1 MCTLKNQAQC
11 SAIKSKDHCC
21 TSTSKAQ
28 VQMSPASDLFDL
40 TIRVWTLSYKYDY
53 FCRVGQNGIYM
64 VYIRYFWQ
72 GNPHTYGHERYV
84 YIWCTYG
91 IFRREIPIHTVIYRM
106 YIYGVHTVF
115 LAGKY
120 TIICDVYIWFW
131 STLYLWYLQLG
142 DCQIFCRIE
151 LVYTYMR
158 LRPILFM
165 NMSSCKAALSS
176 V

>member
-1 MCTLKNQAQC
+1 LCTLKNQAQC

-72 GNPHTYGHERYV
+72 GNPHTYGHLRYV
-84 YIWCTYG
+84 YIWCTYS
-91 IFRREIPIHTVIYRM
+91 IFGREIPIHTVMNGM

-115 LAGKY
+115 FAGKSPYIRSY
-120 TIICDVYIWFW
+120 TVCIYMVYIRYFW
-131 STLYLWYLQLG
+131 QGNIRSYAMYIYGSGQPYICGICSWEIVKY
-142 DCQIFCRIE
+142 F
-151 LVYTYMR
+151 V
-158 LRPILFM
+158 
-165 NMSSCKAALSS
+165 A
-176 V
+176 